1 MGEKVTDLIGSLNF
15 EIGQNFKNRGHL
27 YNKHEKFIYR
37 GLCDEFCPSLN
48 LYFIFAHKEQQLTDN
63 NNLTSENIVP
73 IIEVKNYSLKICRFS
88 TISVVLCSK
97 VEFNVN
103 ITNENLFLF
112 VSDGLFCP
120 TWTIVPLAP
129 KNVSERIFCALS
141 HKISAS
147 KAHPSRLTFLPYEE
161 ICALVF
167 GSRGVIN
174 VVYNFDKCLVGFLE
188 HTLRCKFEDESVH
201 RGTSQM
207 TKSLHK
213 LLRYHLAYCFY
224 IALNLRRSPS
234 VSSFT
239 RHAVDE
245 MREHCSFENF
255 DYLPQCVLS
264 LGNLVAK
271 ITFVF
276 SSPFILLN
284 AQSLVGKR
292 NQSLVT
298 FRNVKMVC
306 LVVLCLGKQSA
317 SLGIADITN
326 FHYLI
331 GCGIEYL
338 GISIGHSDS
347 NIKGIRFI
355 ITFGSPKVINQ
366 VLHNEV
372 VCSFAFYHIVLLYL
386 LKGKNKT
393 LTPSPFG
400 IRVSNML
407 FGLRLQN
414 ILNTS
419 HLWGLVTLQNYNEYP
434 NKPRNVNSVLTFERG
449 YNFRKI
455 AAKENSKVFNSL
467 KIRTL
472 KRNSRWNTCQ
482 RNIYGC
488 FYGLPP

>member
-1 MGEKVTDLIGSLNF
+1 MGEKVTDLMGSLNF

-37 GLCDEFCPSLN
+37 WLYEEFCPYQN
-48 LYFIFAHKEQQLTDN
+48 LYFIFAHNKQQVDY
-63 NNLTSENIVP
+63 NNLTSKNIVP
-73 IIEVKNYSLKICRFS
+73 IMELKYLTRKNCLFS
-88 TISVVLCSK
+88 AELVVLCSK
-97 VEFNVN
+97 VQLNVN
-103 ITNENLFLF
+103 IAHENLFLF
-112 VSDGLFCP
+112 GSDGLFCP
-120 TWTIVPLAP
+120 GWAIMPPEP
-129 KNVSERIFCALS
+129 KNVPERKLGAFVHHIGTNQ
-141 HKISAS
+141 
-147 KAHPSRLTFLPYEE
+147 AHPSRLPSIPYEE
-161 ICALVF
+161 LCAIVL

-174 VVYNFDKCLVGFLE
+174 VVYDLDKCLVGFLE
-188 HTLRCKFEDESVH
+188 YTLRCKFEDESVH
-201 RGTSQM
+201 RGTCQM
-207 TKSLHK
+207 TKFLHK
-213 LLRYHLAYCFY
+213 LLRYHLAHCFY

-234 VSSFT
+234 VNSFT

-276 SSPFILLN
+276 STPLVLLD
-284 AQSLVGKR
+284 AQSFVRECNKP
-292 NQSLVT
+292 LVT
-298 FRNVKMVC
+298 FRNVEMIS
-306 LVVLCLGKQSA
+306 LVVLCLDKQSA
-317 SLGIADITN
+317 SLGVADIAY

-331 GCGIEYL
+331 GGRVEYL
-338 GISIGHSDS
+338 GIVIGHSDS

-393 LTPSPFG
+393 LTPSVVWHKGFY
-400 IRVSNML
+400 ILM
-407 FGLRLQN
+407 GLRLQN
-414 ILNTS
+414 IPKNL
-419 HLWGLVTLQNYNEYP
+419 HHDRLVTVQNYNEYL
-434 NKPRNVNSVLTFERG
+434 NYARNVNSDLTFGDG

-455 AAKENSKVFNSL
+455 AATENKQFYNSL

-472 KRNSRWNTCQ
+472 KSNSKWNTCQ

-488 FYGLPP
+488 FCGLPP

>member
-1 MGEKVTDLIGSLNF
+1 MGSLNF
-15 EIGQNFKNRGHL
+15 EIGQNFKIRGHL
-27 YNKHEKFIYR
+27 YNKHEKFIYM
-37 GLCDEFCPSLN
+37 GLYEEFCHYQN
-48 LYFIFAHKEQQLTDN
+48 LYFIIAHNKQQTD
-63 NNLTSENIVP
+63 NNLTSKNIVP
-73 IIEVKNYSLKICRFS
+73 KIEVKNYSLKNCRFS
-88 TISVVLCSK
+88 AISVVFCGK
-97 VEFNVN
+97 VQFNVN
-103 ITNENLFLF
+103 ITHENTFLF
-112 VSDGLFCP
+112 VSDRPFRL
-120 TWTIVPLAP
+120 TWVIMPLAP
-129 KNVSERIFCALS
+129 EDVSERRFCAVG
-141 HKISAS
+141 HKVRTGE
-147 KAHPSRLTFLPYEE
+147 AHPSRLTLLPYEE

-201 RGTSQM
+201 RGMFQM
-207 TKSLHK
+207 AKSLHIP
-213 LLRYHLAYCFY
+213 LRYHLAYCFY

-234 VSSFT
+234 VSAFT

-271 ITFVF
+271 ITLVF

-292 NQSLVT
+292 NQSLAT
-298 FRNVKMVC
+298 FCNVEMVS

-317 SLGIADITN
+317 SLGIADITHI
-326 FHYLI
+326 HYLI
-331 GCGIEYL
+331 GSGVEYF

-347 NIKGIRFI
+347 YIKGIRFI
-355 ITFGSPKVINQ
+355 ITFGCPKVINQ

-372 VCSFAFYHIVLLYL
+372 VCSFIVYHIILLYS

-393 LTPSPFG
+393 LTPSAVWHKGFYILLG
-400 IRVSNML
+400 
-407 FGLRLQN
+407 FRLQN
-414 ILNTS
+414 IPKNLHHS
-419 HLWGLVTLQNYNEYP
+419 RLVTLQNYNEYP
-434 NKPRNVNSVLTFERG
+434 NKPRNVNSELTFERG

-455 AAKENSKVFNSL
+455 AATKNSKVYNSL

-472 KRNSRWNTCQ
+472 KSNSRWNTCQ

-488 FYGLPP
+488 FCGLPP